1 MREIFVVYDEYTAV
15 RVTSGSLNYCLNY
28 IKTHDGAYYIEED

>member
-1 MREIFVVYDEYTAV
+1 MKRIFVVYDEYMAV
-15 RVTSGSLNYCLNY
+15 RVTSGSWNYCVNY